1 MHREMTLTW
10 WKNCTGKGLSRII
23 WQKTSP
29 SRTKLISLRRHN
41 CEHWQSVGWHQTVH
55 EERKEHTI
63 NLKNLRKSF
72 GADWTLRVSLSIS
85 KRSCT
90 MHHSAIYPNCVA
102 PLKLAN
108 SVSSGSQHGKAIAT
122 SCRRWLTK
130 KKAKKLFSVTY
141 KSLYKSLGCFENKR
155 EKNLFYSNTHSLN
168 KTAKPLVITV
178 QVGLLLCIKNISPP
192 TMRERALILNKAIEK
207 KCFWTHLLEF
217 RSWLGH

>member
-1 MHREMTLTW
+1 
-10 WKNCTGKGLSRII
+10 
-23 WQKTSP
+23 
-29 SRTKLISLRRHN
+29 
-41 CEHWQSVGWHQTVH
+41 
-55 EERKEHTI
+55 
-63 NLKNLRKSF
+63 
-72 GADWTLRVSLSIS
+72 
-85 KRSCT
+85 

-141 KSLYKSLGCFENKR
+141 KSLGCFENKR
-155 EKNLFYSNTHSLN
+155 EKNLFYSNIHSLN

-207 KCFWTHLLEF
+207 NVFELIYWNFDLDWAISARYHRESVAQKKCLQVRLC
-217 RSWLGH
+217 